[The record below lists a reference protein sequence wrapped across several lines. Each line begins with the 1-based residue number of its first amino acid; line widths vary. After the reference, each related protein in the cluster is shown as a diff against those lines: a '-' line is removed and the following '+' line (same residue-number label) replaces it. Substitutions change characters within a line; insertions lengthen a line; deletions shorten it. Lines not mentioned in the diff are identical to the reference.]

1 MSALVAVQGCTVS
14 VLPPVAGGTVTIQT
28 PASVKS
34 KAEGKGIYS
43 GNISVLVAGTSL
55 GALTQVSPAIIT
67 ISPSVIKKCK
77 ADGKI
82 MLGFGDK
89 GQSSSPVSFSAGIA
103 NSTAIIA
110 IQITD
115 AGQTKVVAQ

>member
-14 VLPPVAGGTVTIQT
+14 VLPPVAGGSVTIQT
-28 PASVKS
+28 PASTKC

-43 GNISVLVAGTSL
+43 GDISVLVAGTSL
-55 GALTQVSPAIIT
+55 GALTQVDPATIT
-67 ISPSVIKKCK
+67 ISPSIVKKNK

-82 MLGFGDK
+82 MLAVGDK
-89 GQSSSPVSFSAGIA
+89 GQTSSPVTFSAGQTS
-103 NSTAIIA
+103 STSVIM

-115 AGQTKVVAQ
+115 AGQSKVVVE

>member
-1 MSALVAVQGCTVS
+1 MSSLVAVQGCTVS
-14 VLPPVAGGTVTIQT
+14 VLPPVAGGSVTIQT
-28 PASVKS
+28 AASTKC

-55 GALTQVSPAIIT
+55 GALTQVDPVTIT
-67 ISPSVIKKCK
+67 ITPSVIKKSK

-82 MLGFGDK
+82 MVAIGDK
-89 GQSSSPVSFSAGIA
+89 GQTSKPVTFSAGQTS
-103 NSTAIIA
+103 STSVIM

-115 AGQTKVVAQ
+115 AGQSKVVAE

>member
-1 MSALVAVQGCTVS
+1 MSALVAVHGCTVS

-28 PASVKS
+28 PASIKC
-34 KAEGKGIYS
+34 KADGKGIYS

-55 GALTQVSPAIIT
+55 GALTQVNPAIIT

-82 MLGFGDK
+82 MLGIGDK
-89 GQSSSPVSFSAGIA
+89 GQTSSPVSFSAGLA

-110 IQITD
+110 VQITD
-115 AGQTKVVAQ
+115 AGQTKVVAE